1 MKHNE
6 YKGCTIEWDE
16 EFGLLAD
23 PERTSYTVYDAE
35 GECLGTIDREFHLVG
50 GSYNAHAARRGRT
63 HSWGFSFF
71 MAHPTKLIQVNFEAS
86 EFKTARTA
94 FKAFV
99 DEHLSTRAENAELF
113 EVVE

>member
-6 YKGCTIEWDE
+6 YKGCTIESDE
-16 EFGLLAD
+16 GWGYDAG
-23 PERTSYTVYDAE
+23 RITYTVFDAE
-35 GECLGTIDREFHLVG
+35 GETVGTIDREFHLVG
-50 GSYNAHAARRGRT
+50 GNYNAHAGRRGRT